1 MIKSIKKGGFIMK
14 IILTH
19 IIRNIKEKKGRSLLI
34 ILSLMIASIVFI
46 LNLTIPNQI
55 IESNMN
61 TMRQMIG
68 SSDLLLASYDE
79 FDINNLNLNQEKINY
94 VGVNEFISELNISI
108 EEANNIYNISSS
120 IIVKGIKNKLKY
132 PFKNSDKE

>member
-1 MIKSIKKGGFIMK
+1 MK

-120 IIVKGIKNKLKY
+120 IIVKGIKNKLKH